1 MASRGLN
8 KVTLLGHL
16 GADPEKRRTQSGV
29 IVTNLRLATTESWYN
44 SETQESNE
52 RTEWHR
58 VVFFGRQAETIAQ
71 YARKGSQIYIEGRL
85 QTRKWEDRNTGQDRY
100 STEVIGREF
109 IFTGGRPEG
118 GESFANEG
126 RITDTSSDS
135 FGTTESSPADTNDA
149 GSDDSFDD
157 IPW

>member
-1 MASRGLN
+1 MAGRGLN

-16 GADPEKRRTQSGV
+16 GADPEKRRTQNGV

-100 STEVIGREF
+100 STEIIGREF

-118 GESFANEG
+118 GGSHPNESRMTES
-126 RITDTSSDS
+126 SSDS
-135 FGTTESSPADTNDA
+135 FESTESISDTGDT